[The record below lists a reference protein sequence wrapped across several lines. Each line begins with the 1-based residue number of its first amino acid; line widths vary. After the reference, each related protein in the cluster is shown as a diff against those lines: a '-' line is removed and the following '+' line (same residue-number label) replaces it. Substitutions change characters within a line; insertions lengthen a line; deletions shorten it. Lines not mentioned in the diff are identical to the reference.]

1 MAISPRA
8 RVQLNITQRYNCHL
22 FTVII
27 IVTIVGSIHTELH
40 WFLGCRAQG
49 WLWRDVLEG
58 RWQVLHSF
66 ITSSQFRE
74 IWTERGNIFDVMFLN
89 WRRYIVFSSF
99 HCLKVP
105 RQLERRPAP
114 RKGRVSGPEFKTEAK
129 NDFHWNLF
137 NLEVFVPR
145 SGQME
150 TSLWASSKPVF
161 PVERAFMRPNPE
173 TSLSEG
179 WKGFKIKLKF

>member
-1 MAISPRA
+1 MSKFNQYCNCRFHTHRTT
-8 RVQLNITQRYNCHL
+8 RVPGLPVSRKVLGRCS
-22 FTVII
+22 
-27 IVTIVGSIHTELH
+27 GRTEIGFH
-40 WFLGCRAQG
+40 F
-49 WLWRDVLEG
+49 
-58 RWQVLHSF
+58 
-66 ITSSQFRE
+66 SSSLMSNEFRE
-74 IWTERGNIFDVMFLN
+74 MIKC
-89 WRRYIVFSSF
+89 YQ
-99 HCLKVP
+99 VP

-129 NDFHWNLF
+129 NYFHWNLF

-150 TSLWASSKPVF
+150 TSSWASSKPVF

-179 WKGFKIKLKF
+179 WKGFKIKQES